1 MREIILYSWLQT
13 CIGTASRLASEIL
26 PRFSGIDE
34 LYQNEDFSF
43 LGAEREKYI
52 ERLENKDTGQAFE
65 IAKRVRAVGAHV
77 VGYYDKNYPSRLRG
91 IPRSARRALCYRRTE
106 GAFLRAVYRRG
117 GNA

>member
-77 VGYYDKNYPSRLRG
+77 VGFTIKTTLHACAGSPIRP
-91 IPRSARRALCYRRTE
+91 PRFMLSA
-106 GAFLRAVYRRG
+106 
-117 GNA
+117 N